1 MDVIN
6 DREENE
12 IVSHQVSYIDWC
24 KQNVDNMRK
33 INRYRKYWRR
43 KIKSEKLPH
52 CRNSSKF

>member
-12 IVSHQVSYIDWC
+12 NVIHQVSYIDWC

-33 INRYRKYWRR
+33 INRYRKY
-43 KIKSEKLPH
+43 
-52 CRNSSKF
+52 